1 MRQIVLDTSVL
12 VAGLRSNAGASF
24 QLLQRV
30 GSRSAGFK
38 INLSVPLVLEY
49 EMALSRDPE
58 IDAELIE
65 PVLSY
70 LCKVGR
76 HREIYFLWRPFL
88 RDPADEMV
96 LEVAVEC
103 GAEAIVTHNGRDFE
117 GVEEAFGIRVETPR
131 AFLMR
136 LEEEG
141 GTA

>member
-1 MRQIVLDTSVL
+1 MRQIVLDTNVL
-12 VAGLRSNAGASF
+12 IAGLRSNAGASY
-24 QLLQRV
+24 QLLERV
-30 GSRSAGFK
+30 GSRGAGFK

-49 EMALSRDPE
+49 EMALSRDDQ

-88 RDPADEMV
+88 RDPADEMI
-96 LEVAVEC
+96 LELAVE
-103 GAEAIVTHNGRDFE
+103 AEADVIVTHNVRDFE

-131 AFLMR
+131 QFLMG
-136 LEEEG
+136 LKEDK
-141 GTA
+141 AK

>member
-1 MRQIVLDTSVL
+1 MRQIVLDTNVL
-12 VAGLRSNAGASF
+12 VAGLRSNAGASY

-30 GSRSAGFK
+30 GSRGAGFE

-49 EMALSRDPE
+49 EMALSRDEE

-96 LEVAVEC
+96 LEVAVESR
-103 GAEAIVTHNGRDFE
+103 AEVIVTHDGRDFE

-131 AFLMR
+131 EFLLSLR
-136 LEEEG
+136 EEE
-141 GTA
+141 TS

>member
-1 MRQIVLDTSVL
+1 MRQIVLDTNVL
-12 VAGLRSNAGASF
+12 SAGPRSNAGASY
-24 QLLQRV
+24 QLLERV
-30 GSRSAGFK
+30 GARGAGFE

-49 EMALSRDPE
+49 EMALSRDAK

-65 PVLSY
+65 PVLAY

-103 GAEAIVTHNGRDFE
+103 GAETIATHNGRDVE
-117 GVEEAFGIRVETPR
+117 GVEDTFGIRVETPR
-131 AFLMR
+131 AFLIR

-141 GTA
+141 GTS